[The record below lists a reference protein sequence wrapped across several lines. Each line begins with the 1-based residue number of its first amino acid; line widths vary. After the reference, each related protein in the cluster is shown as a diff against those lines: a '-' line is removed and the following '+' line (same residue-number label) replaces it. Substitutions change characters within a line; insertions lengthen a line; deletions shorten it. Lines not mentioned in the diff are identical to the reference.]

1 MALTHDRNYNLKT
14 YSDVLLKAR
23 EVFAENNINT
33 AQALNLFLKNVAMTG
48 KLDLLDEEELER
60 IYWSRKLQDKVQE
73 GVRQIQNGDGMTL
86 DFARAKTKQG
96 LKPLRS

>member
-1 MALTHDRNYNLKT
+1 MALTYDRNYNLKT

-86 DFARAKTKQG
+86 EEARAYFGQ
-96 LKPLRS
+96 RS